1 MLNLF
6 RLNGYSKKLRLI
18 YIAMAFCRL
27 REGLT
32 DASTAS
38 VNPSLGDDDY
48 LPHSLERDRLAL
60 VLLRRGAGGPRSS
73 LAASVSTKPPIF
85 SAAPG
90 CMSTLR
96 RL

>member
-48 LPHSLERDRLAL
+48 LPHSLERDRLAS
-60 VLLRRGAGGPRSS
+60 VLLRRGRAVRGPVWPHPFHE
-73 LAASVSTKPPIF
+73 AADL
-85 SAAPG
+85 
-90 CMSTLR
+90 LR
-96 RL
+96 RLGRMSTPRRL

>member
-1 MLNLF
+1 
-6 RLNGYSKKLRLI
+6 
-18 YIAMAFCRL
+18 MAFCRL

-48 LPHSLERDRLAL
+48 LPHSLERDRLAS
-60 VLLRRGAGGPRSS
+60 VLLRRGGAGGPRSS
-73 LAASVSTKPPIF
+73 LAASVSTKPPIV

-90 CMSTLR
+90 LR
-96 RL
+96 VYAA